1 MLTPSLMTESGRLSV
16 IAAATLPTS
25 LVDVTPR
32 GTDWGLAALVAA
44 LAGTGVLT
52 IFAGSAGWGWIFV
65 AHGAGGFALAGVLA
79 WKLRRVAPRL
89 AHPLAWDRRT
99 RLGVLSL
106 VLVLGALGSG
116 WAWSSGVGTELYLA
130 GYNAL
135 NWHYILGAAVAVVVL
150 GHAAVRAK
158 RPRRS
163 DLADRR
169 QFLRLAA
176 VSGGAYAAW
185 WVQRPLAGA
194 LGLEGG
200 RRRFTGSYEASSLTG
215 NDFPETSWVSDDPR
229 PLAGRRWRMT
239 VSGAVEHT
247 LSLRAS
253 ELDAGDE
260 LEAVLDCTGGFWTR
274 QRWRGVR
281 LENLL
286 ERAGPDP
293 RATHVRVISHTGY
306 RWSFTLD
313 DARGLLLATHV
324 GDEALSHGHGAPVRL
339 VAPGRRG
346 FEWVK
351 WVERIECHEGPD
363 AGALPSTVWSSF
375 TRAGRGEA

>member
-1 MLTPSLMTESGRLSV
+1 MLAPSSVDGGERLSLLGRTT
-16 IAAATLPTS
+16 TLGG
-25 LVDVTPR
+25 VTPR

-65 AHGAGGFALAGVLA
+65 AHAVGGFALAGVLV
-79 WKLRRVAPRL
+79 WKLRRVARRL
-89 AHPLAWDRRT
+89 ARPRSWDRRT

-116 WAWSSGVGTELYLA
+116 WAWSSGIGTELYVA
-130 GYNAL
+130 GYNVL
-135 NWHYILGAAVAVVVL
+135 NWHYILGAALSAFVL
-150 GHAAVRAK
+150 GHAAARAK
-158 RPRRS
+158 RPRRA

-169 QFLRLAA
+169 QFLRVAA
-176 VSGGAYAAW
+176 ISGGAYAAW

-194 LGLEGG
+194 LGLEGE
-200 RRRFTGSYEASSLTG
+200 RRRFTGSYETSSLTG

-229 PLAGRRWRMT
+229 RLAGRRWRMT
-239 VSGAVEHT
+239 VSGAVARP

-281 LENLL
+281 LEALL
-286 ERAGPDP
+286 ERAGPDSQ
-293 RATHVRVISHTGY
+293 ATHVRVISHTGY

-313 DARGLLLATHV
+313 DARDLLLATRV

-351 WVERIECHEGPD
+351 WVERIELHEGPD
-363 AGALPSTVWSSF
+363 AGALASTVWSSF